1 MLGDL
6 SAKYESNGDAGS
18 ISSGIRDPGGK
29 SYGKYQL
36 ASRVGSVQSFLKW
49 AIHLSGNPTYQS
61 YGNILNCYEIASDGF
76 DAAWSEIAD
85 EDNDGFT
92 AMQHDYICYAY
103 YFPAVDALR
112 EVGFDADKHTPAMQD
127 VIWSRAVQ
135 YGSGQIVEMFQ
146 AAAHRMYNS
155 ERDDHSGWPNLTYV
169 DDAQFDYDLINAI
182 YLKVCRTEEWTTA
195 SCRDGLYR
203 RFENECAEAL
213 AMLEDGEG

>member
-36 ASRVGSVQSFLKW
+36 ASRVGSVQSFLNW

-76 DAAWSEIAD
+76 DAAWSEIAA

-146 AAAHRMYNS
+146 AAAHCMYNS